1 LIRHESAQK
10 NGNNFIKLIKMKK
23 LAGKIAL
30 VTGGSSGIG
39 LATAKRL
46 YLEGAFVII
55 TGRNLRALEKASRE
69 IGKHAK
75 YIQADNASVE
85 EIENLFQSLSKDFGS
100 IDILFIN
107 AGIGRFAPIDTT
119 SENLYDEIFTVNT
132 KGSYFTLQKS
142 LPYLNDGASVI
153 FTAIAP
159 IAPSWRK
166 AATSVYMASKMAL
179 IYFMESAAVELAPRG
194 IRVNAISP
202 GPIFTPIFEHAG
214 LPKEKT
220 QERLAKIAL
229 ESPMKRLGEPTE
241 VASVVAFLSSP
252 DASYITGRQIIIDGG
267 IL

>member
-1 LIRHESAQK
+1 M
-10 NGNNFIKLIKMKK
+10 NKMKK

-46 YLEGAFVII
+46 HMDGAIVVI
-55 TGRNLRALEKASRE
+55 TGRNLLALEKASKQ
-69 IGKHAK
+69 IGKTVT
-75 YIQADNASVE
+75 YIQSDNASVR
-85 EIENLFQSLSKDFGS
+85 EIENMFLKISKEVGP

-107 AGIGRFAPIDTT
+107 AGIGRFAPIDAM
-119 SENLYDEIFTVNT
+119 SENLYDEIFLVNT

-142 LPYLNDGASVI
+142 LPYLNNGASVI

-166 AATSVYMASKMAL
+166 AATSVYTASKMAL

-202 GPIFTPIFEHAG
+202 GPILTSIFEHAG
-214 LPKEKT
+214 LPNEKT
-220 QERLAKIAL
+220 QERLAKIAM
-229 ESPMKRLGEPTE
+229 ESPMKRLGDAAE
-241 VASVVAFLSSP
+241 VASVAAFLASP

-267 IL
+267 IV

>member
-1 LIRHESAQK
+1 
-10 NGNNFIKLIKMKK
+10 MKK
-23 LAGKIAL
+23 LEGKVAL

-46 YLEGAFVII
+46 YEDGAIVAI
-55 TGRNLRALEKASRE
+55 TGRNVDALKKASNE
-69 IGKHAK
+69 IGENVK
-75 YIQADNASVE
+75 YLQADNASII
-85 EIENLFQSLSKDFGS
+85 EIENMFQYIKRDLGH

-107 AGIGRFAPIDTT
+107 AGIGRFAPIDAT
-119 SENLYDEIFTVNT
+119 SESLYDEIFSINT

-142 LPYLNDGASVI
+142 LPYLNNGAAVI

-166 AATSVYMASKMAL
+166 AATSVYTASKMAL

-202 GPIFTPIFEHAG
+202 GPILTSIFEHAG

-220 QERLAKIAL
+220 QERLGKIAV
-229 ESPMKRLGEPTE
+229 ESPMKRLGDSNE
-241 VASVVAFLSSP
+241 VASVVSFLASP
-252 DASYITGRQIIIDGG
+252 DASYITGRQIKVDGG
-267 IL
+267 ID